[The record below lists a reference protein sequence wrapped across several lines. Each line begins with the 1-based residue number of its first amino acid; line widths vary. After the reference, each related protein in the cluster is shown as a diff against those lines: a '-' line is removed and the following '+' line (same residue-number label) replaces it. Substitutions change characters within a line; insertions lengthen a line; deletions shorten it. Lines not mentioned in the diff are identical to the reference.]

1 MLTPSFLGGE
11 GATGHIELGFALK
24 NTSSGACHTYGY
36 PGIEFLDANG
46 QGLTTNTT
54 RTTHDFF
61 GSLPVAAVNLA
72 PGATASFRVGTS
84 DVTGS
89 GPKCATAH
97 ALQVIAPDDTA
108 TMKVSLA
115 PTTYEC
121 GNATVSPLEP
131 GTTAFSRG

>member
-24 NTSSGACHTYGY
+24 NTSSGPCHTYGY

-61 GSLPVAAVNLA
+61 GSLPLSALNVA
-72 PGATASFRVGTS
+72 PGATVSFRVGTS

-89 GPKCATAH
+89 GPKCVTAH

-108 TMKVSLA
+108 TMKIAFA
-115 PTTYEC
+115 PTTFEC
-121 GNATVSPLEP
+121 GNATVSPVQS

>member
-1 MLTPSFLGGE
+1 MLAPSFLGGE

-24 NTSSGACHTYGY
+24 NTSSGPCHTYGY

-61 GSLPVAAVNLA
+61 GSLPLAALNLA
-72 PGATASFRVGTS
+72 PGGSVSFRVGTS

-89 GPKCATAH
+89 GPKCVTAH

-108 TMKVSLA
+108 TMKVQFT
-115 PTTYEC
+115 PTTFEC
-121 GNATVSPLEP
+121 GNATVSPLQP